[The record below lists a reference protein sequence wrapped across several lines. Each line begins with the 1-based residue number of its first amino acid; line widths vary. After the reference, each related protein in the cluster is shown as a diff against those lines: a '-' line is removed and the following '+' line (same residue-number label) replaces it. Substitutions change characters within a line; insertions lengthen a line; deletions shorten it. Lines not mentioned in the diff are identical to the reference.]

1 MKKLM
6 LGNEA
11 VARGAYEAGVRVVAS
26 YPGTP
31 STEITEYCA
40 KYPEMTCEWAPNE
53 KVAAEVSFG
62 AAMAGARSMTCM
74 KHVGVNV
81 AADPLFTAAYT
92 GVSGGMVFVCAD
104 DPAMHS
110 SQNEQDSRFYARSAH
125 VPMLE
130 PSDSQECKDFTKLAF
145 QLSEQYDTPVFL
157 RVVTRIAHARDP
169 VELCPR
175 EEASVKPYEKN
186 PQKYVMMPAMARKR
200 HPLVEAREKALAQA
214 ACELS
219 INRTEMGDTALGIIC
234 AGTCY
239 QYVREALP
247 TASVLKLGLVHPL
260 PMALIREF
268 AGRVDRLVVIEELEA
283 FMEAQ
288 IAAQGIAVEGKNL
301 TGLQG
306 ELSVRRLREI
316 LGQPMEAAMAE
327 TAQELPSRPP
337 VLCPGCPHRGAFY
350 AMKKLNLNVFGDIGC
365 YTMAALPPLGAL
377 DACLCMGASIGM
389 AFGAEKAQG
398 KDFSRHAVAVLGD
411 STFIHSGIPPL
422 IDAVYNGGTITL
434 VILDNRITAMTGHQQ
449 NPASGKNILGEPA
462 PQLDLEALCRA
473 AGVKHVRVADPFDLP
488 AMRAALQ
495 EETAREAVSVIIARR
510 PCALLIKGKQ
520 PPCRID
526 NCRSCGLCMGLGC
539 PALQRTPQ
547 GVRVDQSLCTGCG
560 LCERVCPFG
569 AITKEGN

>member
-11 VARGAYEAGVRVVAS
+11 VARGAYEAGVHVVAS

-31 STEITEYCA
+31 STEITEFCA
-40 KYPEMTCEWAPNE
+40 KYPEMNCEWAPNE
-53 KVAAEVSFG
+53 KVASEVAFG

-92 GVSGGMVFVCAD
+92 GISGGMVFVCAD

-130 PSDSQECKDFTKLAF
+130 PADSQECKDFTKLAF
-145 QLSEQYDTPVFL
+145 DLSEKYDTPVFV
-157 RVVTRIAHARDP
+157 RVCTRIAHARSA
-169 VELCPR
+169 VEMLDR
-175 EEASVKPYEKN
+175 QETAVKAFEKN
-186 PQKYVMMPAMARKR
+186 PMKYVMMPGMARKR
-200 HPLVEAREKALAQA
+200 HPIVEAREKALALD
-214 ACELS
+214 ACQLP
-219 INRTEMGDTALGIIC
+219 INRVEMADEGLGVVC
-234 AGTCY
+234 AGTSY
-239 QYVREALP
+239 QYVKEALP
-247 TASVLKLGLVHPL
+247 QASVLKLGMVHPL
-260 PMALIREF
+260 PMELIKDF
-268 AGRVDRLVVIEELEA
+268 AQKVKRLVVIEELEG
-283 FMEAQ
+283 FIEEQ

-306 ELSVRRLREI
+306 ELSVNKVRAI
-316 LGQPMEAAMAE
+316 FGE
-327 TAQELPSRPP
+327 TVAQETVQDLPARPP

-350 AMKKLNLNVFGDIGC
+350 AMKKLKLNVFGDIGC

-377 DACLCMGASIGM
+377 DACLCMGASVGM

-411 STFIHSGIPPL
+411 STFIHSGITPL
-422 IDAVYNGGTITL
+422 IDSVYNGGTTTV
-434 VILDNRITAMTGHQQ
+434 VILDNRITAMTGHQA

-462 PQLDLEALCRA
+462 PQVDLEALCRA
-473 AGVKHVRVADPFDLP
+473 AGVEHVRVVDPFDLP
-488 AMRAALQ
+488 AMTAALK

-510 PCALLIKGKQ
+510 PCALLIKEKVK
-520 PPCRID
+520 PCVIKD
-526 NCRSCGLCMGLGC
+526 CRNCGLCMGLGC
-539 PALQRTPQ
+539 PALQHTEK
-547 GVRVDQSLCTGCG
+547 GVRVDASLCTGCG
-560 LCERVCPFG
+560 LCMSVCPFN
-569 AITKEGN
+569 AIRKEEE